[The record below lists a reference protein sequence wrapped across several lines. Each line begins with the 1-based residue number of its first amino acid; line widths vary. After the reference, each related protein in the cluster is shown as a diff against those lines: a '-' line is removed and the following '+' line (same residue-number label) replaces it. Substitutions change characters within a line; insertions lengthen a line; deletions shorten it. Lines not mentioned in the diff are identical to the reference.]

1 MTRLYDGF
9 RWGRTLPTGA
19 CCPSLT
25 PEDGRTICDDAP
37 VELDDA
43 ATARRRGAHE
53 RVWRC
58 RWCRALLLVT
68 AGDIDSA
75 LADVPRERCERATA
89 GVLRGGADR
98 YSDPDGWRIA
108 LAGATPEQKLDVV
121 RRIHDPGP
129 SPQQEVNELE
139 ALLGLARHSLQDRGD
154 GVHEAELTVDD
165 GSKIVVGTAP

>member
-37 VELDDA
+37 VELDVA
-43 ATARRRGAHE
+43 ATARRRAAHE

-58 RWCRALLLVT
+58 RRCRCLLLVT
-68 AGDIDSA
+68 AADIDSA
-75 LADVPRERCERATA
+75 LAGVPRERCERATA
-89 GVLRGGADR
+89 GVLPGGVGGDVCGVE
-98 YSDPDGWRIA
+98 GWRIA
-108 LAGATPEQKLDVV
+108 LAGAAPEEKLAVV
-121 RRIHDPGP
+121 RRIHDP
-129 SPQQEVNELE
+129 SPQQEVGEIT
-139 ALLGLARHSLQDRGD
+139 A
-154 GVHEAELTVDD
+154 DD